1 METTSEASPV
11 LDPGRNDGKTTCFMY
26 LVAGL
31 SAIGGLLFGY
41 DTGVVSGAMLLMR
54 DYFHLDNTMQGVV
67 VSVTIITAW
76 LFCLM
81 AGQAADRF
89 GRKIVIVIASVV
101 FTAGSIVMGLSEH
114 VGLLIAGRIIVGMGI
129 GLASMCVPMYI
140 AEVSPQE
147 SRGLLVTI
155 NNCAITSGQLLA
167 SLVDG
172 AFSGDHAHG
181 WRYML
186 GIAAVPSVLQFVGF
200 LFMPESPRWL
210 VAKGRH
216 QEALQVLQRVRGP
229 DADVQQEYQAI
240 QDSVMEAHI
249 QDDERSVIRRVL
261 TTSSLRTA
269 LIVGCGLQII
279 QQISGINTVMYYS
292 ASIIE
297 MSGVRDK
304 SEVIWLS
311 AATSAMNCV
320 CSLMGLVFVE
330 RVGRRKLTLFSLL
343 GVTFSLALLA
353 LSFFLADR
361 NSPLLSYHD
370 PSAHGTVCDTFSSC
384 SGCISS
390 SLCGY
395 CFEET
400 GAANHTYNGTCL
412 LLNTEYSDL
421 SVGGACNLT
430 DLPPHITWAP
440 NWCPSLYSWM
450 TFGGL
455 LLYLFCFAPGMG
467 SMPWTINSEI
477 YPLWARGTCYSIA
490 TSLNWLFN
498 FVVSLTFLDLMQWL
512 SKEGAFLLYAILAFL
527 GLVFLF
533 FMLPETKGI
542 SLEEVGDL
550 FDRLWWKD
558 ATTSSEKKTMQFT
571 PAVVYSTANENQDL
585 KLNSLMHGAI

>member
-1 METTSEASPV
+1 MSV
-11 LDPGRNDGKTTCFMY
+11 C
-26 LVAGL
+26 VA
-31 SAIGGLLFGY
+31 
-41 DTGVVSGAMLLMR
+41 
-54 DYFHLDNTMQGVV
+54 
-67 VSVTIITAW
+67 
-76 LFCLM
+76 
-81 AGQAADRF
+81 
-89 GRKIVIVIASVV
+89 
-101 FTAGSIVMGLSEH
+101 
-114 VGLLIAGRIIVGMGI
+114 

-155 NNCAITSGQLLA
+155 NNCAITAGQLLA

-172 AFSGDHAHG
+172 AFSGDHAQG

-304 SEVIWLS
+304 SEGGPEEAHTLLAARCDVQLGAVGPQLLSGGQELS
-311 AATSAMNCV
+311 A
-320 CSLMGLVFVE
+320 
-330 RVGRRKLTLFSLL
+330 
-343 GVTFSLALLA
+343 
-353 LSFFLADR
+353 
-361 NSPLLSYHD
+361 PLLPRPLCPRHRLR
-370 PSAHGTVCDTFSSC
+370 HLQLML
-384 SGCISS
+384 GCISS

-400 GAANHTYNGTCL
+400 GSANRTYNGTCL

-430 DLPPHITWAP
+430 DLPPHVTWAP

-558 ATTSSEKKTMQFT
+558 ATTSSEKKTMQFS